1 MLIFTGSSHSINLET
16 LANASSPSSFLPVF
30 WSWRALKA
38 HASSCPL
45 QSSSLSKVL
54 ELHSSIPPWQS
65 GAPACTH
72 IRTAK
77 TETSGC
83 CKDLLKLPSLA
94 LEVQKSFGHVITACG
109 LPTTPPTV
117 SLLDLNWA
125 KWIFKKKGLSHKKM
139 GWWDCLSPLHTKFL
153 AYLQSVSP
161 KKAKERIDRQ
171 YRYLHQ
177 TTSIRPICWHTLM
190 QEDLPGYTWSISTK
204 ASGQGSPSVSSQLG
218 FHSSS
223 WLFWQPRHIHS
234 CMKST

>member
-1 MLIFTGSSHSINLET
+1 MLHPVHCSHHPYPRYWNST
-16 LANASSPSSFLPVF
+16 PQF
-30 WSWRALKA
+30 
-38 HASSCPL
+38 
-45 QSSSLSKVL
+45 
-54 ELHSSIPPWQS
+54 PPWQS

-117 SLLDLNWA
+117 SLLDLEL
-125 KWIFKKKGLSHKKM
+125 GLSEYSRRRGCPTKR
-139 GWWDCLSPLHTKFL
+139 WDDEIASAQLHTKFL

-177 TTSIRPICWHTLM
+177 TTSIRPIC
-190 QEDLPGYTWSISTK
+190 
-204 ASGQGSPSVSSQLG
+204 
-218 FHSSS
+218 
-223 WLFWQPRHIHS
+223 
-234 CMKST
+234 

>member
-54 ELHSSIPPWQS
+54 ELHSSIP
-65 GAPACTH
+65 
-72 IRTAK
+72 
-77 TETSGC
+77 
-83 CKDLLKLPSLA
+83 A
-94 LEVQKSFGHVITACG
+94 L
-109 LPTTPPTV
+109 
-117 SLLDLNWA
+117 A
-125 KWIFKKKGLSHKKM
+125 KWCTCMHTHTHSKNWNIRLLQRSTKATFLSTGGPKKLRPCNHSMRSANNTSDCQPLGLGIGLSEYSRRRGCPTKR
-139 GWWDCLSPLHTKFL
+139 WDDEIASAQLHTKFL

-223 WLFWQPRHIHS
+223 WLFWAA
-234 CMKST
+234 STHP